1 MRKKKRK
8 KRQIDTKSDPTT
20 IHASPRKK
28 KDVKMNLTMG
38 EIMIQIIEASCT
50 RCSKAANTCR
60 HASRFSSLF
69 FFICTKAK
77 IPLVLNNTNKK
88 ILRNHNQ
95 TPKIRT
101 KKFKL
106 QV

>member
-1 MRKKKRK
+1 
-8 KRQIDTKSDPTT
+8 
-20 IHASPRKK
+20 
-28 KDVKMNLTMG
+28 MNLMMG
-38 EIMIQIIEASCT
+38 EIMIQIIEASRT
-50 RCSKAANTCR
+50 RCSKTVNTCKAR
-60 HASRFSSLF
+60 IKIFFSLF

-95 TPKIRT
+95 TPEIKT